1 MKQLATFSAALQTHW
16 RGLAPREQSMLAAV
30 AALIALALIWLV
42 LLAPS
47 LRTLSQ
53 AESQQRSLNLQLQ
66 TMLGLQQQAKTL
78 QAQPKIRRDEAL
90 RALETSVQQRLGS
103 SAQLNVVGDRVTLT
117 LTTVPAAALA
127 EWLAQARI
135 NAHVVPSE
143 AALRRSAASTP
154 SALPAWDG
162 TLVLSLPTQ

>member
-1 MKQLATFSAALQTHW
+1 MKQLAIFSAALQAHW
-16 RGLAPREQSMLAAV
+16 RGLAAREQSMLMAV
-30 AALIALALIWLV
+30 AALIALALVWLM
-42 LLAPS
+42 LLAPP

-53 AESQQRSLNLQLQ
+53 AESQQRSLNAQLEK
-66 TMLGLQQQAKTL
+66 MLGLQQQAKTL

-90 RALETSVQQRLGS
+90 RALEASVQQRLGS

-117 LTTVPAAALA
+117 LTAVSAAALA

-154 SALPAWDG
+154 MALPAWDG
-162 TLVLSLPTQ
+162 TLVLNLPTQ